1 MKNDNLTER
10 EILEASSRSNY
21 ISEHN
26 TEAID
31 HSSLNI

>member
-1 MKNDNLTER
+1 MKSENLTER

-26 TEAID
+26 TEVID
-31 HSSLNI
+31 